1 MLDRWIVDVDPSPTY
16 PIYTRANAGEVYP
29 DPVSPLSGSLVFQQG
44 SELGWRDTYER
55 YTLRPDEFDVSRAEI
70 IGCFGGYLYLN
81 MSLTRIFGARMPG
94 LTPEQVDF
102 QYFGTM
108 PGIPPYDERPED
120 VDLERSAALAAWV
133 GELLSADDLAELRDD
148 QVEVERVVASR
159 PDLRALTDVEL
170 VDRMRS
176 LVGPYRRLFDRHI
189 TISAASGFGVSI
201 VGQVC
206 AAIGHPEATRAL
218 CGGRG
223 ALDSAAPS
231 YALWELSR
239 LDRSS
244 PGFTAGLARFQ
255 ADYGSRGP
263 NEWELRSPT
272 WGTDDRLV
280 VAVIDRMRGVPDDD
294 SPASHQAALAEEAD
308 RLATEIAA
316 AVEGDAETH
325 GQFLAGLRSGRLH
338 LAGRERTK
346 TTIIRLLHEVRLA
359 ARELGRRLVE
369 GGHLAAVEQVFMVK
383 ADELD
388 ELLAYPHA
396 FTVLCAERERS
407 YLELFDL
414 EPPFIVVGVVPP
426 LGEWARRGS
435 GAESKAVEGEV
446 LTGIP
451 GCPGVARG
459 RARVVLDPADPGALE
474 PGDVLVA
481 PITDPAWTPLFV
493 PAAAVVVDVGA
504 QISHAVIVSRELG
517 LPCVVSVTGATRR
530 IPDGAMV
537 EVDGGAGTV
546 RILEDPEPAA
556 ATSNMST

>member
-1 MLDRWIVDVDPSPTY
+1 MLDRWIVDVEPSPTY

-44 SELGWRDTYER
+44 SELGWRDSYER
-55 YTLRPDEFDVSRAEI
+55 YTMRADEFDGSRAEI
-70 IGCFGGYLYLN
+70 LGCFGGYLYLN

-94 LTPEQVDF
+94 LTPEQVDL

-120 VDLERSAALAAWV
+120 VDIERSGALGAWV
-133 GELLSADDLAELRDD
+133 GELLAAEDLPDLRDD
-148 QVEVERVVASR
+148 RAGVDKVVAAR
-159 PDLRALTDVEL
+159 PDLRGVTDQEL
-170 VDRMRS
+170 VDRLRA
-176 LVGPYRRLFDRHI
+176 LVEPYRRLFDRHI
-189 TISAASGFGVSI
+189 TVSAASGFGVSI

-206 AAIGHPEATRAL
+206 ASLGHPEATMAL
-218 CGGRG
+218 FAGIGDV
-223 ALDSAAPS
+223 DSAAPS

-239 LDRSS
+239 LERES
-244 PGFTAGLARFQ
+244 PDLAAGVARFQ
-255 ADYGSRGP
+255 ADFGSRGP

-280 VAVIDRMRGVPDDD
+280 HAVIDSMRGVPDDD
-294 SPASHQAALAEEAD
+294 SPASHQAARAEEAD
-308 RLATEIAA
+308 RLAAEMVASI
-316 AVEGDAETH
+316 EGDAEAH

-346 TTIIRLLHEVRLA
+346 TTIIRLLHEQRLA

-369 GGHLAAVEQVFMVK
+369 RGHLGTVEQVFMVK

-396 FTVLCAERERS
+396 FTTLCAEREQA
-407 YLELFDL
+407 YLELFELD
-414 EPPFIVVGVVPP
+414 PPFIIAGAVPP
-426 LGEWARRGS
+426 LREWSRRGADDQDQA
-435 GAESKAVEGEV
+435 AEGDV

-459 RARVVLDPADPGALE
+459 RARVVLDPADPTSLG
-474 PGDVLVA
+474 PGDVLIA

-530 IPDGAMV
+530 IPDGALV
-537 EVDGGAGTV
+537 EVDGDAGTV
-546 RILEDPEPAA
+546 RILEVDAGG
-556 ATSNMST
+556 